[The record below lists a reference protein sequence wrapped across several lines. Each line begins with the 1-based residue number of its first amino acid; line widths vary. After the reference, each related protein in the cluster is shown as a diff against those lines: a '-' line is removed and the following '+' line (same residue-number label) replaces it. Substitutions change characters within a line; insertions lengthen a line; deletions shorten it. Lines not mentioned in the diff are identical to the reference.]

1 MTTKKP
7 TGWKKESQRHTEAA
21 YKGKRKQSGISKY
34 VKFYKVTTIDPDGY
48 NTLMGN
54 FMNKKDIA
62 TEVRKWEKMAG
73 RKLKKDDDYEVEE
86 MSVKK

>member
-48 NTLMGN
+48 NTQMGKN
-54 FMNKKDIA
+54 
-62 TEVRKWEKMAG
+62 G
-73 RKLKKDDDYEVEE
+73 RKKTQKRRRLRSGRNERKKINN
-86 MSVKK
+86 KT